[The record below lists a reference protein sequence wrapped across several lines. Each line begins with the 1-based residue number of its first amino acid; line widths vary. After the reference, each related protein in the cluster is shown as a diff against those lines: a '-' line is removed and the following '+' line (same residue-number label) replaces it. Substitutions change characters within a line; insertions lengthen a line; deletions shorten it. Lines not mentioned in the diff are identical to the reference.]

1 MSSGRNS
8 SPETRSND
16 SGAQAS
22 ASLPLPPTPPA
33 SPPSHLT
40 PSPASSARDSRCE
53 SVGCDRADNQEKPN
67 SDSSSPCWEGAVEE
81 LDADVEYLSGNYTG
95 GVDECGS
102 GSESSSGSGRGASG
116 EPLDAP
122 LTVPDWLPTPP
133 PSSPPS
139 QRTDEEDSDQR
150 GPSLAPDGEHSN
162 LPDES
167 VAADTA
173 LLHGYADGA
182 DSGAVAVR
190 DAEDGTQAK
199 PGVSPNAPAAVHSQR
214 ESLRSGEDA
223 PSVAAAS
230 EDSDGVAACGTPGE
244 VSHEPESMHD
254 YREAVDS
261 DAAASETDSGE
272 QQWQGAR
279 GEADDLSDAAAAA
292 LAASITSEVVAE
304 SVWASE
310 ERASAALQ
318 QFSTSLHSKLVEEL
332 IDDAAAAVERTLQ
345 DTVRQHESR
354 VRALMAQ
361 SRLLNRQLADQAE
374 QMQSIRK
381 DLEDSV
387 LRDLQRVLGVDLR
400 QAFRS
405 ATADSLDCKEAS
417 AEAATP
423 LSSFSS
429 RGPSSVDEHRFSA
442 EEDTGDS
449 IGTRQRSSAA
459 PASLTDADGD
469 AAASSVEEL
478 VAAYLH
484 QRGTLELLHKERAQW
499 LKSMAVLRDKL
510 LGATREVAQLRQ
522 EVERLQT
529 TTVDVTEHRTVVQ
542 AKEEA
547 EHQCALMW
555 LQLTK
560 YVEEAEILEA
570 LVERRELTQ
579 SQPHVAAEGNAEQEP
594 SARDDAAAA
603 AAAAALD
610 EERLRKGPQWDI
622 AFRELEEQATIAA
635 NSRQLREQL
644 ANVEARL
651 HSLQKDRD
659 ASVTYASE
667 LKKEGDVLRADLQS
681 MVYRNSVLSQQVAS
695 LLVKVEHTCRA
706 NRQLQARQSVP
717 PSLQRKSPMNPLGAE
732 KAKGSS
738 GASTASR
745 SSSSTFPG
753 PSDALMSALPSQAAR
768 RSAWLSAMWP
778 SPSFGGADMAAEN
791 RPGTALLYGPQKH
804 LRRPPSPLASVG
816 TSQISSPMEVEEG
829 VQQRLST
836 YVASRVAAP
845 QLSSDTSFQPTRRQR
860 HVSLRQLGSATLKVE
875 RVCSPHLPAS
885 HHLSGYALGHPSA
898 FSTVDV
904 ARGTVTRQVGSE
916 EVTVLLAREAGSPAH
931 GSPSPAA
938 PEGSRG
944 GDGDVWTS
952 AAAASPSTRRVHST
966 DDVSRDPNLL
976 RLLDTLNQDENL
988 DRFSINS
995 VSELLLR
1002 NQELVTQLYETTQ
1015 RAEAAEWQLQQRRGA
1030 TSAARWDEKGSSS
1043 GTKADS
1049 TGDPIAQSSNGA
1061 GPNLDAVPAT
1071 LTSTTAALLLQE
1083 DELRSRKRARESDE
1097 DDGNRGKGDVAG
1109 GRHVSGSQSENQA
1122 QQLQAAD
1129 GARAAFAAA
1138 PVTESWFTK
1147 DASDAVAS
1155 MIDAMVRRRDVRLTS
1170 SDTEVSRALLKA
1182 LAAQRATD
1190 NAVQQA
1196 RADGGGIEGI
1206 DPVADAASEVCS
1218 SAASTSSR
1226 AIFACLSSL
1235 LQLCVRQS
1243 AALAQVALTAADQH
1257 RDMQATVKSTWTEV
1271 QQTLLAALQTSS
1283 AAFTSSASSSHSGP
1297 TTGASWPPCQRAR
1310 QEGDV
1315 MNISDGS
1322 VGSVVVADEGHLR
1335 RDALHGFRPEEQV
1348 ALLQQLRA
1356 LLHTAARKDETLL
1369 HVYQAAQARKEL
1381 RQHQEKERLTRLLLK
1396 LERKRRLIKAL
1407 QMRHANMSLVAAVGA
1422 EPNTCG
1428 LSHPSP
1434 MDYESSQGNVAVG
1447 IRPSPKSGSP
1457 VRRTPPIP
1465 PIVLP
1470 AASSASADDE
1480 HRIDDDCDRAGS
1492 ADSGSNRPQR
1502 SHHHRHCQD
1511 DDGDSDDE
1519 LDDEVLTLDIFREL
1533 QQHLA
1538 LSQASHQ
1545 AAQEEL
1551 DAEKAK
1557 HAALLERMW
1566 VLETARD
1573 DATAEAAR
1581 LEKRMGEMRTR
1592 DEHEAAVAELEAVT
1606 AALAERE
1613 TELRDA
1619 KATHLELQEQLDD
1632 LKRQLETQ
1640 RQEAKLHHGHLED
1653 AMRKREQRLLHE
1665 EGRSRQ
1671 LQGQLRD
1678 VKQYAA
1684 SLEESIALAQR
1695 EVHDQR
1701 QLVCHKD
1708 SMIEELKAQM
1718 LMRDDVQ
1725 EVLCRLYPD
1734 HSVLHANAQLVH
1746 RLSETT
1752 ARLQLELA
1760 ETRQDLAHI
1769 REELQQRELSVRQ
1782 AVQDR
1787 QAAEVRLQDAL
1798 TRLAALQEVNDGVD
1812 SEPRSAAEEA
1822 STRGTTRPQTADAAS
1837 RMAALFNVD
1846 EAPLAALRQRVRY
1859 LNACVEAQAKD
1870 IAVLRAA
1877 ESSWKRREADLR
1889 KQLEIMSTD
1898 PVSLTARRYGLSAC
1912 LSFEEQLAE
1921 MQARQNALKDSV
1933 AQLEAEKNAI
1943 AVTVQEHVKAA
1954 DAAQAVVERTTA
1966 QLAST
1971 TEKCATQSSTIAQ
1984 LERER
1989 DEELSKRLDLGRQY
2003 EQVVS
2008 ELADTKHDLSAVQES
2023 LKTSVTQRDRF
2034 WEDNSLLISKVEELE
2049 KALLQSDAEKLAARE
2064 ALAQGLSASAARR
2077 RRGGGGDSS
2086 AADRYRGQ
2094 ASLTQDLSL
2103 SSLSARQS

>member
-1 MSSGRNS
+1 MSGGHNS

-22 ASLPLPPTPPA
+22 ASLSLPATPLA

-40 PSPASSARDSRCE
+40 PSPASSARDSQCE
-53 SVGCDRADNQEKPN
+53 SVGCDRADNQERPH
-67 SDSSSPCWEGAVEE
+67 SGSSSPCWEGAEEE

-95 GVDECGS
+95 GADECGS
-102 GSESSSGSGRGASG
+102 GSESSPGSGRGAPS

-133 PSSPPS
+133 PSSSPS
-139 QRTDEEDSDQR
+139 QRTDEEESDQR
-150 GPSLAPDGEHSN
+150 GPSLVPDAEHSN
-162 LPDES
+162 FQDES

-182 DSGAVAVR
+182 DSRAAAAR

-199 PGVSPNAPAAVHSQR
+199 PGVSPNAPAAVHSQH
-214 ESLRSGEDA
+214 ESLRSGEDV

-244 VSHEPESMHD
+244 VSHEPESMHA
-254 YREAVDS
+254 YRESVDS
-261 DAAASETDSGE
+261 DAATSETDSGE

-279 GEADDLSDAAAAA
+279 GEADDLSDAAEAA

-361 SRLLNRQLADQAE
+361 NRLLDRQLADQAE

-387 LRDLQRVLGVDLR
+387 LRDLQRVLRVDLR

-405 ATADSLDCKEAS
+405 AAADSLDCKEAS
-417 AEAATP
+417 AEATTP

-429 RGPSSVDEHRFSA
+429 RGSSSVDEHRFSA

-459 PASLTDADGD
+459 PASLTDTGGG

-478 VAAYLH
+478 VAAYLN

-499 LKSMAVLRDKL
+499 QKSMAVLRDKL
-510 LGATREVAQLRQ
+510 LGATREVVQLRQ

-547 EHQCALMW
+547 EHQCALMR
-555 LQLTK
+555 LQLAK
-560 YVEEAEILEA
+560 YVEEAEMLEA

-594 SARDDAAAA
+594 STRNNAAVA

-622 AFRELEEQATIAA
+622 AFRELEEQATVAA

-651 HSLQKDRD
+651 HSLQRDRD
-659 ASVTYASE
+659 ASVTYAAE

-706 NRQLQARQSVP
+706 NRQLQARQTVS
-717 PSLQRKSPMNPLGAE
+717 PSLQRKSRLSPPGAE

-753 PSDALMSALPSQAAR
+753 PSNALMSALPSQAAR

-778 SPSFGGADMAAEN
+778 SPPSGGANMAAQN
-791 RPGTALLYGPQKH
+791 RLDTAILYGPQKH

-816 TSQISSPMEVEEG
+816 TSQVSSPMEVEEG

-836 YVASRVAAP
+836 YVASHVAAP
-845 QLSSDTSFQPTRRQR
+845 QLSSDISLQPTRRQR

-904 ARGTVTRQVGSE
+904 ARGTVTRQVGAE
-916 EVTVLLAREAGSPAH
+916 EVTVLLAGEAGSPAH

-938 PEGSRG
+938 PEDSRG

-952 AAAASPSTRRVHST
+952 AAAATPSTRRVHST

-1015 RAEAAEWQLQQRRGA
+1015 RAEAAERQQQRRGA
-1030 TSAARWDEKGSSS
+1030 PSAARWDEKGPLS
-1043 GTKADS
+1043 GAKADS
-1049 TGDPIAQSSNGA
+1049 AGDPIAQSSNGA
-1061 GPNLDAVPAT
+1061 GAHLDAVPAT

-1083 DELRSRKRARESDE
+1083 DELRSRKRTRESDE

-1109 GRHVSGSQSENQA
+1109 ARHVSGGQSKNQA

-1129 GARAAFAAA
+1129 GARAASAA
-1138 PVTESWFTK
+1138 PSVTESWLTK
-1147 DASDAVAS
+1147 DASDTVAS

-1170 SDTEVSRALLKA
+1170 ADTEVSRALLKA
-1182 LAAQRATD
+1182 LAAQRATE

-1196 RADGGGIEGI
+1196 RADGGGIGSI
-1206 DPVADAASEVCS
+1206 DPVSDAASEVCS
-1218 SAASTSSR
+1218 SSASTTSR
-1226 AIFACLSSL
+1226 AVFACLSSL

-1283 AAFTSSASSSHSGP
+1283 AALTSSASSSHNDP
-1297 TTGASWPPCQRAR
+1297 TTGAPWPPCQRVR
-1310 QEGDV
+1310 QEGDA
-1315 MNISDGS
+1315 MNNSDGS

-1335 RDALHGFRPEEQV
+1335 RDGLHELRPEEQV

-1407 QMRHANMSLVAAVGA
+1407 QMRHANMSLVTAVGA

-1447 IRPSPKSGSP
+1447 FRPSPKSGSP
-1457 VRRTPPIP
+1457 VRRTPPMP
-1465 PIVLP
+1465 PMVLP
-1470 AASSASADDE
+1470 AASTANADDE
-1480 HRIDDDCDRAGS
+1480 HRGDDDCDRASS

-1566 VLETARD
+1566 VLETACD

-1581 LEKRMGEMRTR
+1581 LEKRVGEMRTR
-1592 DEHEAAVAELEAVT
+1592 EEYEAAVAELEVAT
-1606 AALAERE
+1606 TALAERE

-1619 KATHLELQEQLDD
+1619 KATHRELQEQVDD

-1640 RQEAKLHHGHLED
+1640 RQEAKLHHGQLED
-1653 AMRKREQRLLHE
+1653 AMRKREQRLLRE

-1671 LQGQLRD
+1671 LQAQLRD

-1684 SLEESIALAQR
+1684 SLEESISLAQR

-1701 QLVCHKD
+1701 ELVCHKD

-1725 EVLCRLYPD
+1725 ELLCRLYPD
-1734 HSVLHANAQLVH
+1734 HSVLHANTQLVH
-1746 RLSETT
+1746 RLSEMT

-1769 REELQQRELSVRQ
+1769 REELQQRELSVRE

-1798 TRLAALQEVNDGVD
+1798 TRLAALQEADGGAD
-1812 SEPRSAAEEA
+1812 SEPRSAEEEA
-1822 STRGTTRPQTADAAS
+1822 STCGTTRPQTADAAS

-1859 LNACVEAQAKD
+1859 LNTCVEAQAKD

-1898 PVSLTARRYGLSAC
+1898 PVSLTARRYGLAAC

-1971 TEKCATQSSTIAQ
+1971 TEKCATQSSTIAR
-1984 LERER
+1984 LEREH
-1989 DEELSKRLDLGRQY
+1989 DEELSKRLDLERQY

-2008 ELADTKHDLSAVQES
+2008 ELTDTKHDLSAVQES

-2034 WEDNSLLISKVEELE
+2034 WEDNNLLISKVEELE

-2103 SSLSARQS
+2103 SSLSARPS